1 METSRKVKMSVMA
14 ASALV
19 AAAGALAPASASDF
33 DTAAYPAVVE
43 APLVAHATDHAD
55 KYVAGKSGET
65 AKRFA
70 FVAVA
75 AGALAGLI
83 RVLGFKRVARV
94 IRRYATR
101 TVKVSANAAGGAVRV
116 VGRVV
121 RSPLQYLGIM
131 AGFVLVAMTGV
142 GLYDVEW
149 IAGLA
154 VGAAAM
160 GVVAFAAMKSRLQLR
175 PARPDKANS
184 GAGPSDRVNR
194 I

>member
-1 METSRKVKMSVMA
+1 
-14 ASALV
+14 
-19 AAAGALAPASASDF
+19 
-33 DTAAYPAVVE
+33 
-43 APLVAHATDHAD
+43 
-55 KYVAGKSGET
+55 
-65 AKRFA
+65 
-70 FVAVA
+70 
-75 AGALAGLI
+75 
-83 RVLGFKRVARV
+83 
-94 IRRYATR
+94 
-101 TVKVSANAAGGAVRV
+101 
-116 VGRVV
+116 
-121 RSPLQYLGIM
+121 
-131 AGFVLVAMTGV
+131 VLVAMTGV